1 MVTTALLPVNF
12 CAHINCHFLELSQC
26 VTQVRKH
33 IILLCFLSLYI
44 KKEINVI
51 IEKIVLS
58 SIAHTS
64 INSEDRPEFFP
75 SQLQVWFVQDWGI
88 LDVLGQCLASN
99 SVLCGLPSSQ
109 TSYLPQFKMIN

>member
-1 MVTTALLPVNF
+1 MCYSGQKAHHPALL
-12 CAHINCHFLELSQC
+12 SQP
-26 VTQVRKH
+26 
-33 IILLCFLSLYI
+33 IYI

-58 SIAHTS
+58 SIAHTC
-64 INSEDRPEFFP
+64 INSEDIPEFFP